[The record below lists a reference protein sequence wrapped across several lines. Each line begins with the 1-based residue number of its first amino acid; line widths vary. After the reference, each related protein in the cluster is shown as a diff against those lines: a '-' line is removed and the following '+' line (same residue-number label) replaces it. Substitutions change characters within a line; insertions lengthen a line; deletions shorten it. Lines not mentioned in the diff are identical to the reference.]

1 MRCRICKGKLKTI
14 IDFGKIGL
22 VGNFY
27 NKKKIDKK
35 FKISL
40 NFCSLCK
47 HVQIG
52 EKLNPDALFKNYLW
66 ETGVSKSNIT
76 LIKRLIKTLKKLKAS
91 KKSKI
96 FEIACNDGI
105 FLNILQRKLNC
116 FAVGM
121 DPARNL
127 AKKNK
132 TKNVLRIV
140 NYFNKKTSKYTS
152 IKFGKFDFVIAR
164 NVLAHVKN
172 PNEIFKGAF
181 NILNDHGILILEF
194 PSLLNIIKNNQYD
207 NIFHEH
213 IGFHSLKSILDLCKI
228 NNMKMI
234 NFDKIDSQG
243 GSLRCYVV
251 KKSCKIKIS
260 NKIKNFVKVEKNNG
274 LYSNKK
280 LISFKDKINAHRVKI
295 NSFIKDLKKKRK
307 KISAYGASGKG
318 LALLQYCKIDNKLI
332 DEIYDKSKLKQNKFT
347 AGTQIF
353 IKNPLKIRKQRI
365 DYLLLLSWN
374 LKKEIIKQEKKFRVN
389 GGKFIVPFPS
399 PRVIK

>member
-1 MRCRICKGKLKTI
+1 MRCRICKSKLKNI
-14 IDFGKIGL
+14 INFGKIGL

-27 NKKKIDKK
+27 KKKKIEQK

-47 HVQIG
+47 HVQIK

-76 LIKRLIKTLKKLKAS
+76 LIKQLIKTLKKLKIS

-105 FLNILQRKLNC
+105 FLNILQKKLNC
-116 FAVGM
+116 FTLGM

-127 AKKNK
+127 ANKNK
-132 TKNVLRIV
+132 TKNVTRIV
-140 NYFNKKTSKYTS
+140 NYFNKKTSKKVS
-152 IKFGKFDFVIAR
+152 SKFGKFDFVIAR

-172 PNEIFKGAF
+172 PNEIFNGAF
-181 NILNDHGILILEF
+181 NILKENGIFILEF

-207 NIFHEH
+207 NVFHEH
-213 IGFHSLKSILDLCKI
+213 IGFHSLKSIIDLC
-228 NNMKMI
+228 NLNHMRMI

-251 KKSCKIKIS
+251 KKSSNMKVN
-260 NKIKNFVKVEKNNG
+260 NKIKNFIKIEKNNG

-280 LISFKDKINAHRVKI
+280 LMSFKKNINAHRVKI
-295 NSFIKDLKKKRK
+295 NSFIKNLKKKNK

-318 LALLQYCKIDNKLI
+318 LALLQYCKINNKLI
-332 DEIYDKSKLKQNKFT
+332 DDIYDKSKLKQNKFT
-347 AGTQIF
+347 AGSQIF
-353 IKNPLKIRKQRI
+353 IKNPFMIKKQKI

-374 LKKEIIKQEKKFRVN
+374 LKKEIIKQEKKFRTN
-389 GGKFIVPFPS
+389 GGKFIIPFPS
-399 PRVIK
+399 PKVVK

>member
-164 NVLAHVKN
+164 NVLAHVK
-172 PNEIFKGAF
+172 
-181 NILNDHGILILEF
+181 
-194 PSLLNIIKNNQYD
+194 
-207 NIFHEH
+207 
-213 IGFHSLKSILDLCKI
+213 KS
-228 NNMKMI
+228 
-234 NFDKIDSQG
+234 
-243 GSLRCYVV
+243 
-251 KKSCKIKIS
+251 
-260 NKIKNFVKVEKNNG
+260 
-274 LYSNKK
+274 
-280 LISFKDKINAHRVKI
+280 
-295 NSFIKDLKKKRK
+295 
-307 KISAYGASGKG
+307 
-318 LALLQYCKIDNKLI
+318 
-332 DEIYDKSKLKQNKFT
+332 
-347 AGTQIF
+347 
-353 IKNPLKIRKQRI
+353 
-365 DYLLLLSWN
+365 
-374 LKKEIIKQEKKFRVN
+374 
-389 GGKFIVPFPS
+389 
-399 PRVIK
+399 